1 MVRAITAAANS
12 KFWRTSQSFTAWGRI
27 LYEPKYQKKIWTSR
41 GVLRKNSR
49 YPWANQRTGRTW
61 DIRIIAMTRPT
72 RNDRAIDATE
82 SLIVTYSPET
92 IQSKYFPEVTIAQS
106 NRYFSPILSAVITNL
121 PRLIGLSVF
130 GPNHLSK
137 IFFAS
142 PLFSISRRVA
152 FTNFTK

>member
-12 KFWRTSQSFTAWGRI
+12 KSWRTIQSFTAWGRI

-49 YPWANQRTGRTW
+49 YPWANHRTGRTW

-72 RNDRAIDATE
+72 RNDRAIDTTE

-106 NRYFSPILSAVITNL
+106 KRQFI
-121 PRLIGLSVF
+121 RSVY
-130 GPNHLSK
+130 PMPTRAPSC
-137 IFFAS
+137 
-142 PLFSISRRVA
+142 P
-152 FTNFTK
+152 